1 MDVRGG
7 RVYRVEGVV
16 LRRLSIG
23 ETDRVV
29 TLFTPGK
36 GKLGVVAKGARG
48 PRSRLG
54 GVTEPFTYL
63 RALLAQGQNL
73 DVLTQAE
80 TINAF
85 PCIRKDLARVGYASY
100 FVELIDV
107 GTDERHPSP
116 ALWDLLVGSLSAL
129 EAAAA

>member
-1 MDVRGG
+1 MEVKGG
-7 RVYRVEGVV
+7 RVYRVEGIV

-29 TLFTPGK
+29 TLFTPARGK
-36 GKLGVVAKGARG
+36 IGVVAKGARG

-80 TINAF
+80 SINPFTA
-85 PCIRKDLARVGYASY
+85 IRKDLARVGYASY
-100 FVELIDV
+100 FVELIDA
-107 GTDERHPSP
+107 GTDERHPSRT
-116 ALWDLLVGSLSAL
+116 LWDLLLGSLSAL
-129 EAAAA
+129 E